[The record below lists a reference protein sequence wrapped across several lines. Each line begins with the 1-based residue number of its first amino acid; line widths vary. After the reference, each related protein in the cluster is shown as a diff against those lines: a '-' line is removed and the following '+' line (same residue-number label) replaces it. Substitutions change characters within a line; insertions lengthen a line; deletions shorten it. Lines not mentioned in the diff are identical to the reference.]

1 MASSMTRNSFWILT
15 VLAQGRRHGYD
26 IMRDVEA
33 LSKGR
38 AVMKTT
44 TLYAALERL
53 EKTGLIAADGEEIVA
68 GRARRYYRLTDEGGA
83 TLEEAVEE
91 LDELT
96 SAARDSLAALK
107 RTIRPVLSPRP
118 WTADRV
124 NRTLCVAWIAAD
136 VKGELA

>member
-68 GRARRYYRLTDEGGA
+68 GAPDATTDSPTRAG
-83 TLEEAVEE
+83 
-91 LDELT
+91 
-96 SAARDSLAALK
+96 
-107 RTIRPVLSPRP
+107 PP
-118 WTADRV
+118 
-124 NRTLCVAWIAAD
+124 
-136 VKGELA
+136 

>member
-53 EKTGLIAADGEEIVA
+53 EKTGLIAADS
-68 GRARRYYRLTDEGGA
+68 
-83 TLEEAVEE
+83 
-91 LDELT
+91 LDRK
-96 SAARDSLAALK
+96 S
-107 RTIRPVLSPRP
+107 V
-118 WTADRV
+118 V
-124 NRTLCVAWIAAD
+124 
-136 VKGELA
+136 

>member
-53 EKTGLIAADGEEIVA
+53 EKTGLIAGVWKRCFGSALEAGEF
-68 GRARRYYRLTDEGGA
+68 GTD
-83 TLEEAVEE
+83 
-91 LDELT
+91 
-96 SAARDSLAALK
+96 R
-107 RTIRPVLSPRP
+107 
-118 WTADRV
+118 
-124 NRTLCVAWIAAD
+124 
-136 VKGELA
+136 